1 MSTQEKKS
9 MVNALKLGGRITALV
24 LAAGIAAGCDYVT
37 KAQLDEVK
45 SAANSALSEARAAK
59 TAADNAQRTASEAA
73 EAARRAQTAASAA
86 QTCCNDN
93 TKKIQEV
100 LDRILKK

>member
-1 MSTQEKKS
+1 MF
-9 MVNALKLGGRITALV
+9 NALKLGSRITALV
-24 LAAGIAAGCDYVT
+24 LAAGVVAGCDYVT

-59 TAADNAQRTASEAA
+59 TSADNAQKTASEAA
-73 EAARRAQTAASAA
+73 EAARRAQRTADGA

-93 TKKIQEV
+93 TQKIQGV
-100 LDRILKK
+100 LDKILKK